1 MTQLQLQLGEADR
14 ALLTTLTRQLVALLD
29 AQDAPAGAST
39 DPLAALVGNLNLQD
53 PQSSPGSVNRPED
66 QVLARLLPDGYRDDD
81 EAAADF
87 RRFTESDLRRSK
99 TDAAQRVLQDLAS
112 GRDPIA
118 LDEAA
123 VNSWLGCLNDLRLG
137 LGTRIGITEENLEE
151 LSQVPESD
159 PRFAMLAVY
168 DWLTYLQGSLVD
180 LLLPEE

>member
-1 MTQLQLQLGEADR
+1 MTPLQLQLSEADR

-29 AQDAPAGAST
+29 AQDEPPSSSA
-39 DPLAALVGNLNLQD
+39 DPLAALVGSLNLQD
-53 PQSSPGSVNRPED
+53 PESSDRGVQRPED

-99 TDAAQRVLQDLAS
+99 SDAAQRVLQDLAAN
-112 GRDPIA
+112 RDPIA
-118 LDEAA
+118 LDDSA
-123 VNSWLGCLNDLRLG
+123 VTAWLGCLNDLRLG

-151 LSQVPESD
+151 LSQVPDSD
-159 PRFAMLAVY
+159 PRLPMLQVY
-168 DWLTYLQGSLVD
+168 DWLTYLQGSLVE